1 MKNWQGTV
9 AGDINVEI
17 NAAPGVDLTAVLN
30 KMRTE
35 YEVLAEQN
43 RKDAETWFV
52 EKVRTK
58 KKHL

>member
-1 MKNWQGTV
+1 M
-9 AGDINVEI
+9 
-17 NAAPGVDLTAVLN
+17 DLTAVLN

-35 YEVLAEQN
+35 YEALAEQN

-58 KKHL
+58 KKRL